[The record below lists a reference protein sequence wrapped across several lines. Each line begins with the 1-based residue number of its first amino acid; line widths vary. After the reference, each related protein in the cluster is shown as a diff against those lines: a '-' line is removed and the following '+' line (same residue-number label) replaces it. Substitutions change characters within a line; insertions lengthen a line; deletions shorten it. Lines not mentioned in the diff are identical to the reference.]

1 MFDGKERGPPEGRD
15 RRLRGKPI
23 RKAMYPRKRNLLHLT
38 LLFKSAVLVLKIII
52 QGERHGKTKQEKSRV
67 KER

>member
-23 RKAMYPRKRNLLHLT
+23 RKAMYSRKRNRLNLT
-38 LLFKSAVLVLKIII
+38 LLFKSADLVLKIII
-52 QGERHGKTKQEKSRV
+52 EGERNGKTKEEKSRV